1 MVKALEWVENKLY
14 GGLRMYT
21 LLRSMKLSDAI
32 LKQGPAFLFSFI
44 IAEQFYKFHSFT
56 FECLAFLA
64 TWFVVDYIVSIF
76 PKNKGNAE
84 K

>member
-1 MVKALEWVENKLY
+1 
-14 GGLRMYT
+14 MYT
-21 LLRSMKLSDAI
+21 LLQSITLSDAL

-56 FECLAFLA
+56 LECLAFLA
-64 TWFVVDYIVSIF
+64 TWFLVDYVVSVF
-76 PKNKGNAE
+76 TNNRSRE